1 MRAISLTKTYKCKA
15 CKSPYI
21 KRNSW
26 QTICESVDCVIE
38 IAVKNQ
44 AARKKVERKETKAKI
59 KVLTDTKPKL
69 TKAAQIAFNAYIR
82 ARDYGQPCISCDNP
96 INWGSGATGG
106 VCDCGHWL
114 SVGARVNLRFNEDNA
129 HAQCKYCNNQLSGNA
144 ANYRIG
150 LVKRIGLERVEA
162 LECDHKLNHYTKD
175 DLREIEATYK
185 QKLKSLKAFGEM
197 VKLNQEMGL
206 YENIN

>member
-1 MRAISLTKTYKCKA
+1 MRAISLTKTYKCKV

-44 AARKKVERKETKAKI
+44 AARKKVERKETKAKL
-59 KVLTDTKPKL
+59 KKLDDTKPKL
-69 TKAAQIAFNAYIR
+69 TKAAQKAFNDYIR
-82 ARDYGQPCISCDNP
+82 ARDYGMLCICCDKP
-96 INWGSGATGG
+96 IPWGTTKTTGG
-106 VCDCGHWL
+106 VCDAGHYM
-114 SVGARVNLRFNEDNA
+114 SRGAHTQHKFNEDNC
-129 HAQCKYCNNQLSGNA
+129 HAQLKYCNSPRGLGGNY

-150 LVKRIGLERVEA
+150 LIKRIGLERVEA

-175 DLREIEATYK
+175 NLRAIEATYK
-185 QKLKSLKAFGEM
+185 EKLKA
-197 VKLNQEMGL
+197 LNETR
-206 YENIN
+206 